1 MLQRSRRSTHGDQ
14 RNRPKLTSS
23 SGDAGRELDSELDAH
38 LDELFLDSR
47 DETGGVHQV
56 NEAVVDLTLAIPV
69 VLQVSSEGGSL
80 GNDVLRLHALAQDAL
95 DDLEGNLPEVEMEG
109 MDRDELVDHVR
120 TKRNEVLG
128 TSEVVELLT
137 KLPNRC
143 MSKALVSLIDVATR
157 EANATV
163 PAVHHDR
170 HAVILD
176 LRLHGN
182 LIVGLVDWCHGRD
195 DGEGSL
201 TLGDRGVSELNLTN
215 WHGVSLFLL
224 GFWVW
229 VFNSTRTIR
238 ASTTFVLGGQ

>member
-1 MLQRSRRSTHGDQ
+1 MANLILASPGWQFDQ
-14 RNRPKLTSS
+14 TNSGITSIPES
-23 SGDAGRELDSELDAH
+23 
-38 LDELFLDSR
+38 
-47 DETGGVHQV
+47 
-56 NEAVVDLTLAIPV
+56 VVDLALAVPV

-128 TSEVVELLT
+128 TSEVVELLAKFT
-137 KLPNRC
+137 GCC
-143 MSKALVSLIDVATR
+143 MGKTLVSLIDVPTR
-157 EANATV
+157 EADTTI

-176 LRLHGN
+176 LRLHGD
-182 LIVGLVDWCHGRD
+182 LIVGLVDRCHGRD

-201 TLGDRGVSELNLTN
+201 ALVWRLVRGSNPRN
-215 WHGVSLFLL
+215 GY
-224 GFWVW
+224 
-229 VFNSTRTIR
+229 
-238 ASTTFVLGGQ
+238 